1 MDSMANGPASA
12 GAGPVVDPYATASST
27 PASPAAPPAPSLVF
41 HPNPTHPVIIGTPRR
56 SSGYTIGSAGLAGT
70 ARARSTAGRTSRTHT
85 IGSAA
90 GMPTGGSPAHGDEQQ
105 RGVSKTLVAVFCL
118 QGIGMLLP
126 WNALISAPEFFASQ
140 FAAVP
145 SIADT
150 FSNAFAVVYMVADLL
165 FTVFALVPM
174 KKSTDRRLTITAFVV
189 NALVFSAFLALAC
202 MSPDGGP
209 HDPRDTFV
217 LFGSIL
223 VGVFLSGAS
232 TAIVQMHLFAL
243 SSRAH
248 AQFTSAMLVGQAL
261 SGVLVSTLHYVLT
274 PSPEQ
279 VLSRGFISLQA
290 STILYF
296 GISVLVLAACLV
308 FYLPL
313 ARAVRRHQTAS
324 SLTIWGAASADSLTS
339 SRSDDDD
346 ETGAPD
352 EEQTTLLTPVSGTFA
367 APPPLLLTRWELTRA
382 IWPYVVATVWTFT
395 VTLSVFPGLIVQMA
409 PTGSIASGTVVAWGL
424 IMFNVFDTIGRTT
437 PDIAAW
443 LRRPR
448 RKVEPENDLLV
459 DNDDNDVVLLLSDD
473 APRTVPHASKQHAR
487 NTLAQSLLRT
497 MLIPAFIVLVPLR
510 LPRHPMLPPAPE
522 WGATPAAALTLVAL
536 LAGSSGYLAT
546 RALTAAPEIVVE
558 VETVGPFGSARVERG
573 LVDAEKGLVG
583 RIMTLALLTGLTLG
597 AIGSYAVLGA
607 ATAPA

>member
-1 MDSMANGPASA
+1 
-12 GAGPVVDPYATASST
+12 
-27 PASPAAPPAPSLVF
+27 
-41 HPNPTHPVIIGTPRR
+41 
-56 SSGYTIGSAGLAGT
+56 
-70 ARARSTAGRTSRTHT
+70 
-85 IGSAA
+85 
-90 GMPTGGSPAHGDEQQ
+90 
-105 RGVSKTLVAVFCL
+105 
-118 QGIGMLLP
+118 
-126 WNALISAPEFFASQ
+126 
-140 FAAVP
+140 
-145 SIADT
+145 
-150 FSNAFAVVYMVADLL
+150 MVADLL

-189 NALVFSAFLALAC
+189 NALVFSAFLVLAC

-209 HDPRDTFV
+209 QDPRDTYV

-274 PSPEQ
+274 PSPDQ
-279 VLSRGFISLQA
+279 VLSHGFMSLQA

-296 GISVLVLAACLV
+296 GISLLVLAACLV
-308 FYLPL
+308 LYLPL

-324 SLTIWGAASADSLTS
+324 SLSIWGAASTDSLTS
-339 SRSDDDD
+339 SRSDDD

-352 EEQTTLLTPVSGTFA
+352 EDEATLLTPVSGTFA

-382 IWPYVVATVWTFT
+382 VWPYVAATVWTFT

-409 PTGSIASGTVVAWGL
+409 PTGSIAPGTVVAWGL

-448 RKVEPENDLLV
+448 RKIEPEDDLLV
-459 DNDDNDVVLLLSDD
+459 DNDDNDVVLLPSDD
-473 APRTVPHASKQHAR
+473 APRNMLHASKQHAR

-497 MLIPAFIVLVPLR
+497 ILISAFIVLVPLR

-522 WGATPAAALTLVAL
+522 WGATPAAALTLVAI

-546 RALTAAPEIVVE
+546 RALTAAPAIVVE
-558 VETVGPFGSARVERG
+558 VETVGSFGSARVERG
-573 LVDAEKGLVG
+573 LVDAERGWWE
-583 RIMTLALLTGLTLG
+583 
-597 AIGSYAVLGA
+597 GS
-607 ATAPA
+607 